1 MSVTPKLLHPP
12 TGIPYER
19 PFTCRRRF
27 VCHCLHRSTGSRRS
41 GGRGF
46 RLPGVA
52 SVPYQ
57 PINVDY
63 LEEEFNGQGH
73 GVTFEG
79 IGDECVAKLR
89 LDNGGSAILMFPSGL
104 ITSYKSPMWH
114 GGSLE
119 LLHSSVSE
127 DNNGDVV
134 VQGGVSLAL
143 DCGSNRLEDVS
154 WALHNVTGNPR
165 ESIQMEL
172 ISRASEGM
180 VELKYTVT
188 LGEDMLTSELTVCN
202 NKKTSLELKGC
213 VLSHMTVSTPEATF
227 AIGLEGSD
235 FHSMP
240 PFSSKS
246 AIIPPDYYGQGSSSG
261 LTKTLKGI
269 LSGWGKSN
277 QRDSEEEIEGEETDN
292 SKQLMEQMSRIYT
305 SAPRNF
311 TIIDRGRRNSVVV
324 GRDGFDELY
333 IFSPGSNHVYYGE
346 YSYICLGQSAM
357 LKPIL
362 LEPQQVWRGSQYL
375 YNPNL

>member
-1 MSVTPKLLHPP
+1 M
-12 TGIPYER
+12 
-19 PFTCRRRF
+19 
-27 VCHCLHRSTGSRRS
+27 
-41 GGRGF
+41 
-46 RLPGVA
+46 
-52 SVPYQ
+52 
-57 PINVDY
+57 
-63 LEEEFNGQGH
+63 
-73 GVTFEG
+73 TFEG

-261 LTKTLKGI
+261 LTQTLKGI

-292 SKQLMEQMSRIYT
+292 YKQLMEQMSRIYT

-311 TIIDRGRRNSVVV
+311 TIIDRVRN
-324 GRDGFDELY
+324 
-333 IFSPGSNHVYYGE
+333 
-346 YSYICLGQSAM
+346 
-357 LKPIL
+357 IL
-362 LEPQQVWRGSQYL
+362 LLV
-375 YNPNL
+375 